1 MSSEKEIVFDI
12 KPVLGEINSMIQK
25 EIQKILRKF
34 IEKYALYEETHN
46 IVMNIPAVKKL
57 MNTKEMFLASNGQ
70 RDDLSTTIQEFYRK
84 IQSLTRENEN
94 LKKELSKHK
103 SEEHIHL
110 KISETERDDE
120 TGEDDEKI
128 YEKILHLTESFSK
141 KNLMDNMFKVTSKKD
156 ESDSDEGS
164 RSDEDFDFWK
174 CKHCFYRNDSSSKI
188 KCEKCFSSNE
198 MESIEP
204 LGEMVTND
212 DQEDE
217 EDEDEEE
224 EEEEEEDEDDDE
236 EEEEENAEEEE
247 EDDKEEDDEEEENEA
262 EEDVF
267 EIEIDDT
274 DYFTNDETNGSIYEI
289 DECGNPGKKIG
300 HLKDGEPFFY

>member
-84 IQSLTRENEN
+84 IQNLTRENEN

-120 TGEDDEKI
+120 SGEDDEKM

-141 KNLMDNMFKVTSKKD
+141 KTLMDNMFKVTSEKD
-156 ESDSDEGS
+156 DSDSDEGS
-164 RSDEDFDFWK
+164 KSDEDSDSWR
-174 CKHCFYRNDSSSKI
+174 CEQCFYRNDSSKI
-188 KCEKCFSSNE
+188 ECEKCFSSNE
-198 MESIEP
+198 MDFPQHSCES
-204 LGEMVTND
+204 LDQLVTND
-212 DQEDE
+212 DKE
-217 EDEDEEE
+217 EKDEE
-224 EEEEEEDEDDDE
+224 EEEEEEDEDEDEDEEDEDE
-236 EEEEENAEEEE
+236 EEKDEE
-247 EDDKEEDDEEEENEA
+247 EDEEEKDEDEDED

-267 EIEIDDT
+267 EIEIDEK

-289 DECGNPGKKIG
+289 DESGNPGKKIG